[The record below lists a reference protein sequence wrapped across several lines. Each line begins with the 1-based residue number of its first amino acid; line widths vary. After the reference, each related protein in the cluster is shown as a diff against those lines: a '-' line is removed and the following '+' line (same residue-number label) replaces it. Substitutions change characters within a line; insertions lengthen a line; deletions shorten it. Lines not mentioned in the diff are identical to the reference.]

1 MDLHYIDQSRLV
13 VSVLPF
19 VAREGDFALKGGT
32 AINLFESNL
41 PRLSVDI
48 DLAFV
53 PLTERAVAIR
63 EINAALERIC
73 IALNGAGFSAR
84 LSGSDVARKIICS
97 RGQSV
102 IKIEPN
108 FILRGTLFPI
118 RVMEICSEAEDL
130 LGYCR
135 VNVLSRA
142 ELYGG
147 KFCAALDRQHPRDLF
162 DVAQFFARGGTA
174 EEVKSGFISL
184 ALGHNR
190 PLHEVLSPNRLDQV
204 DAFATQFAGMSD
216 MAFTY
221 DEHIATFER
230 LVSEINASLT
240 VLDREHLVAFTALE
254 ADADVFGIPGLEHL
268 PAIRWKRHNLQVL
281 RQSDPSK
288 FTETVNAL
296 KRTLA

>member
-1 MDLHYIDQSRLV
+1 MDLHYMDQSRLV

-32 AINLFESNL
+32 AINLFENNL

-48 DLAFV
+48 DLAFT
-53 PLTERAVAIR
+53 PLTDRAVAIR

-73 IALNGAGFSAR
+73 VALNSAGLSAR
-84 LSGSDVARKIICS
+84 LSGSDVARKLICS
-97 RGQSV
+97 RGQSI

-108 FILRGTLFPI
+108 FILRGTVFPV
-118 RVMEICSEAEDL
+118 RVLDICPEAEDL

-147 KFCAALDRQHPRDLF
+147 KLCAALDRQHPRDLF
-162 DVAQFFARGGTA
+162 DVAQFFARGGTV
-174 EEVKSGFISL
+174 EDIKSGFISL
-184 ALGHNR
+184 MLGHNR
-190 PLHEVLSPNRLDQV
+190 PIHEILSPNRIDQFDTFV
-204 DAFATQFAGMSD
+204 SQFAGMSD
-216 MAFTY
+216 IAFTY

-230 LVSEINASLT
+230 LVSEINASLSFR
-240 VLDREHLVAFTALE
+240 DREHLVAFTALE
-254 ADADVFGIPGLEHL
+254 VDADVFGIPGLERL
-268 PAIRWKRHNLQVL
+268 PTIRWKRRNLEVL

-288 FTETVNAL
+288 FTEIVNTL